1 MKLSTVQAA
10 FGSAALLMLAE
21 PASATIGHRHHHLS
35 KRRGHDHTHSAREAD
50 SVEERSM
57 LGCKFPDADGLVAV
71 TKNAMNA
78 GWAMSPDQPCM
89 PGTYCPYACPS
100 GQVMAQWKK
109 GSTYATT
116 ERMAGGLFCGLDGK
130 ITKPFTDKPLCVNGV
145 GSVKAVNKVGKVTSF
160 CQTVLPGNEDM
171 IIPNDVFA
179 ELTLAVP
186 DPSYWDST
194 ASHFYI
200 NPPGVSSDEGC
211 HWGDDSK
218 PVGNWAPYVA
228 GANTDKDGSTFVKL
242 GLNPIWQ
249 GSSLFDT
256 KPSFGL
262 KIECEGGGCNGLP
275 CSIDG
280 NGVTSNNK
288 ATGAGGSDFCV
299 VTVPKGGSANI
310 VVQNLDGSSSDAPKT
325 KTTTS
330 ATPTTTTSTST
341 SAESTT
347 SPTSE
352 PTTSTTL
359 TSASTTPTTSS
370 TSSLTSSTSSE
381 KATIPNSSSIAPS
394 TTSFIESSSATGSSA
409 ASAVSLAY
417 KVHALGGI
425 FQVNE
430 TTTSAF
436 SSSGPSTTSTPTLTP
451 APTSEEEGTAAPSES
466 AKSES
471 NSPMQGGSAVVG
483 LIVAFVAAVCML

>member
-1 MKLSTVQAA
+1 MKLSTIQAA

-21 PASATIGHRHHHLS
+21 PASANVGHRHHHQS
-35 KRRGHDHTHSAREAD
+35 RRRGHGLGHSARETEP
-50 SVEERSM
+50 VERGLS
-57 LGCKFPDADGLVAV
+57 GCKFPDADGLIAV
-71 TKNAMNA
+71 TKHAMNA
-78 GWAMSPDQPCM
+78 GWAMSPDQPCL
-89 PGTYCPYACPS
+89 PGNYCPYACPS

-116 ERMAGGLFCGLDGK
+116 DRMAGGLFCGLDGK
-130 ITKPFTDKPLCVNGV
+130 ITKPFTDKPLCVSGV
-145 GSVKAVNKVGKVTSF
+145 GSVKAVNKVGKVISF

-171 IIPNDVFA
+171 IIPNDIVS

-200 NPPGVSSDEGC
+200 NPPGVSADEGC

-249 GSSLFDT
+249 DSSLFAT

-288 ATGAGGSDFCV
+288 ATGAGG
-299 VTVPKGGSANI
+299 
-310 VVQNLDGSSSDAPKT
+310 
-325 KTTTS
+325 
-330 ATPTTTTSTST
+330 
-341 SAESTT
+341 
-347 SPTSE
+347 
-352 PTTSTTL
+352 
-359 TSASTTPTTSS
+359 
-370 TSSLTSSTSSE
+370 
-381 KATIPNSSSIAPS
+381 
-394 TTSFIESSSATGSSA
+394 
-409 ASAVSLAY
+409 
-417 KVHALGGI
+417 
-425 FQVNE
+425 
-430 TTTSAF
+430 
-436 SSSGPSTTSTPTLTP
+436 
-451 APTSEEEGTAAPSES
+451 
-466 AKSES
+466 
-471 NSPMQGGSAVVG
+471 
-483 LIVAFVAAVCML
+483 